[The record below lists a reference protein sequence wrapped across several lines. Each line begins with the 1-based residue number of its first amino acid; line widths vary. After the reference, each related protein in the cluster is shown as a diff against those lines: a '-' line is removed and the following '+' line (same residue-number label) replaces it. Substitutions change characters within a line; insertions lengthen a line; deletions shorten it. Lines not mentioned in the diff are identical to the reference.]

1 MLILFEYST
10 ARETTF
16 SFCRRPEKMVFPKKL
31 HWNFM
36 YYQERWYFIFPEIW
50 SYPLNE
56 KKISKKTCDLK
67 KKYIWYFL
75 QMFWKD
81 CLFKKL
87 RWNMISCIIWKDR
100 IFFPENVIFFLWTG
114 GERRSFSRNTWRCD
128 ILCKY
133 VQVLQTWHHASL
145 PKKIKYD
152 FIPQKYA

>member
-87 RWNMISCIIWKDR
+87 RWNMISYIIWKDR
-100 IFFPENVIFFLWTG
+100 IFFSWKRDIFPLDG
-114 GERRSFSRNTWRCD
+114 RRKKV
-128 ILCKY
+128 LLKKY
-133 VQVLQTWHHASL
+133 MEVRYSL
-145 PKKIKYD
+145 
-152 FIPQKYA
+152 

>member
-56 KKISKKTCDLK
+56 KKISKKTYDLK

-81 CLFKKL
+81 CLFKKIAL
-87 RWNMISCIIWKDR
+87 EHDFLYYLERSNFFSWKRD
-100 IFFPENVIFFLWTG
+100 IFPLDGRRKKALLKKYMEVRYFL
-114 GERRSFSRNTWRCD
+114 
-128 ILCKY
+128 
-133 VQVLQTWHHASL
+133 
-145 PKKIKYD
+145 
-152 FIPQKYA
+152 

>member
-31 HWNFM
+31 QWNFM

-56 KKISKKTCDLK
+56 KKISKKTYDLK

-81 CLFKKL
+81 CLFKKIDL
-87 RWNMISCIIWKDR
+87 VYFFFYYLERSNFFSWKRD
-100 IFFPENVIFFLWTG
+100 IFPLDGRRKKVLLKKYMEVRYFL
-114 GERRSFSRNTWRCD
+114 
-128 ILCKY
+128 
-133 VQVLQTWHHASL
+133 
-145 PKKIKYD
+145 
-152 FIPQKYA
+152 